1 MKNGDKWQ
9 AHIFCDPKMMGGE
22 PVIKGT
28 RITVAVVVGSLAD
41 GMSIKEILKAFPKI
55 GSSGFPVGKREA
67 FYRETRP
74 LSRTLYPTFPLL
86 ECRQRHGSGMN
97 DVRTLSR
104 RYS

>member
-1 MKNGDKWQ
+1 MT
-9 AHIFCDPKMMGGE
+9 M
-22 PVIKGT
+22 
-28 RITVAVVVGSLAD
+28 
-41 GMSIKEILKAFPKI
+41 IL

-74 LSRTLYPTFPLL
+74 LSRALYPTFPLL